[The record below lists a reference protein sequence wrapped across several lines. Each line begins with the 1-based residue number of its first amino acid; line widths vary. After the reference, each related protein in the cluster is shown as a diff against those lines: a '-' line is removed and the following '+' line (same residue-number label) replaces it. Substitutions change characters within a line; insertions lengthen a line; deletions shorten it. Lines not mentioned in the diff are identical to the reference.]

1 MANEQNLRRGRWSG
15 ASRATE
21 LPAECPLPVPDVPA
35 NRAHWE
41 PWQRDRWRSIWS
53 GPAAVLY
60 DDSQIGAVALL
71 IDLEAAQARGQLQA
85 AQITEYR
92 RILADLLLTPQA
104 LSGAGFRLPGW
115 PA

>member
-1 MANEQNLRRGRWSG
+1 MANDQNLKRGLWRG
-15 ASRATE
+15 AGRAVE
-21 LPAECPLPVPDVPA
+21 LPAECPLPVPPVPE

-41 PWQRDRWRSIWS
+41 PWQRERWESIWR

-71 IDLEAAQARGQLQA
+71 IDLEAAQAAGRLQA

-92 RILADLLLTPQA
+92 RLLSDLLLTPQS

-115 PA
+115 PS

>member
-15 ASRATE
+15 PRAIE
-21 LPAECPLPVPDVPA
+21 LPTECAAPVPDIPP

-41 PWQRDRWRSIWS
+41 DWQRERWASIWS
-53 GPAAVLY
+53 GPAANLY
-60 DDSQIGAVALL
+60 DDSQTGAVALV
-71 IDLEAAQARGQLQA
+71 IDLEAAQSKGTLQA

-92 RILADLLLTPQA
+92 RLLADLLLTPQA

-115 PA
+115 PS